1 MIKKYTFIFLIIII
15 VISLTVYFLIE
26 LNISGDN
33 NKNSVKSNY
42 SYTVENKIIILDKNN
57 ESYVSGKKEPY
68 NKKYYDSCFRLSVN
82 YFHKNLDSAEI
93 ILNRMLLQS
102 RSENSKYGMTL
113 AYAELTIN
121 NAEKGEINNAY
132 NCLEKGYLAYDGLC
146 VPKLYAFLNLSE
158 GFLNYKADN
167 YYEACQAIFRAYK
180 IYETL
185 KDEHWMSK
193 CNSLLSLQFYQLAD
207 YDNAIKYLRKVIK
220 YEEKTKSYRSLC
232 ADYQNM
238 GMFMVYNSSYD
249 SANIY
254 LNRSIALLKKVPSL
268 MVLAAIYEIKGE
280 MFSNQ
285 KKFDSAIYY
294 LNKAKEIAFQAK
306 DNFRFVSASYD
317 LGNIAQQKS
326 DLNLAGLYY
335 LQGVDFA
342 KKYGLKDL
350 TLEGYKELST
360 IAYRYGNLQ
369 KAYDYN
375 NKYLELREKD
385 AKDKNESIAK
395 SLEIQEIYEKY
406 RKKILVEQQ
415 IQQSQL
421 KISRR
426 FVLILCIL
434 LIVLILFI
442 IYFVKWAKLRHK
454 QIIMEKQ
461 NLNAQIGVKKKEL
474 SVILMEQTKDSEQ
487 INSFLKEL
495 NEKLASL
502 PEDNQKNIY
511 KLINQLKNQQDKK
524 IWEEFEI
531 RFKNENEIYF
541 NALKNV
547 CPVLTPAE
555 IKICLLLRL
564 NMSTKDIATILFK
577 SESSVE
583 VDRARI
589 RKKLGIT
596 NQNISLTDH
605 LLTIG

>member
-1 MIKKYTFIFLIIII
+1 
-15 VISLTVYFLIE
+15 
-26 LNISGDN
+26 
-33 NKNSVKSNY
+33 
-42 SYTVENKIIILDKNN
+42 
-57 ESYVSGKKEPY
+57 
-68 NKKYYDSCFRLSVN
+68 
-82 YFHKNLDSAEI
+82 
-93 ILNRMLLQS
+93 
-102 RSENSKYGMTL
+102 
-113 AYAELTIN
+113 
-121 NAEKGEINNAY
+121 
-132 NCLEKGYLAYDGLC
+132 
-146 VPKLYAFLNLSE
+146 
-158 GFLNYKADN
+158 
-167 YYEACQAIFRAYK
+167 
-180 IYETL
+180 
-185 KDEHWMSK
+185 
-193 CNSLLSLQFYQLAD
+193 
-207 YDNAIKYLRKVIK
+207 
-220 YEEKTKSYRSLC
+220 
-232 ADYQNM
+232 M